1 VCLKIE
7 KMKAVIYNKQGS
19 PDKFIYCDVDKPM
32 PDTNEI
38 LIKIHAVS
46 LNAADYRAAKLGI
59 IPKKKIFGADISG
72 IIESVGKDVSGFK
85 IGDEVIGCLIHHG
98 YGGLAEYVAVSEK
111 AVIKK
116 PEQLSFEEAS
126 TLPVAGITAIQA
138 LRNKGNVQKGYK
150 VLIVGCSGSVGTFAV
165 QLAKHF
171 GAVVTGVCSTK
182 NIQQTLSLGADYVID
197 YTQVDFAKQNMRYDI
212 ILGVNG
218 NYPLLSYMKTLAKN
232 GIYVSVGGSLLQVF
246 KSILFGWLLS
256 FGNKKIK
263 FVAARELNSDLK
275 ILADLVV
282 NGSIRPVIVR
292 RYPLEKTADAMNYLN
307 PGHSSGKVVINIH
320 S

>member
-1 VCLKIE
+1 
-7 KMKAVIYNKQGS
+7 MKAVIYNKKGS
-19 PDKFIYCDVDKPM
+19 PDKLFYCDVDKPV
-32 PDTNEI
+32 PNNKEI
-38 LIKIHAVS
+38 LIKIEAVS

-59 IPKKKIFGADISG
+59 IPRKKIFGADISG
-72 IIESVGKDVSGFK
+72 IIESVGKEVSSFK
-85 IGDEVIGCLIHHG
+85 TGDEVIGCLIHHG

-116 PEQLSFEEAS
+116 PEQLSFEDAS

-138 LRNKGNVQKGYK
+138 LRDKGNIQKGYK

-165 QLAKHF
+165 QLAKHY
-171 GAVVTGVCSTK
+171 GAVVTGVCST
-182 NIQQTLSLGADYVID
+182 NNMQQTLSLGADYVID
-197 YTQVDFAKQNMRYDI
+197 YTQENFAKQNMRYDI

-218 NYPLLSYMKTLAKN
+218 NYPLLSYMKALTKN
-232 GIYVSVGGSLLQVF
+232 GIYVSVGGSLSQVF

-282 NGSIRPVIVR
+282 TGSIRPVIER
-292 RYPLEKTADAMNYLN
+292 RYPLEKTAEAMNYVNL
-307 PGHSSGKVVINIH
+307 GHSSGKVVITIH